1 MSFKES
7 DDGDYDEDE
16 EMTTIYIFRHGQAD
30 ETANHIIDYGYAVKN
45 IKRLING
52 QYPRQIVSVKSDKH
66 RFRETYLPLLSDNES
81 VILEE
86 SIFPNFFANDFSEFE
101 SGTIFVLIGT
111 LWNEIYPVLYHLGLY
126 NTIELDDGTTDTK
139 SRLYMANNLN
149 QKYNKVRAWS
159 RWAYRNGLKL
169 EIPTSVLKDIS
180 NSTFSTEK
188 ILKKIKK
195 LCDEERCDLKILPF
209 SEEESDTEYLMR
221 FQKYIGS
228 KREQTTEFFNPE
240 VYLISQAVNR
250 CLKLLEIF
258 EKTNQTCSD
267 RKNNRNQVQNAV
279 DIKSWRLSKIEQ
291 AIFLTME
298 NIINKS
304 RGYRNGIAIE
314 ILNIF
319 EKLVDP
325 NFSEQ
330 KNILEHKI
338 RDLTNKIPDNDWNEE
353 GDDTDWN
360 FIFGV

>member
-7 DDGDYDEDE
+7 DDGDNDEDE

-52 QYPRQIVSVKSDKH
+52 KYPRQIVSVDSNKH
-66 RFRETYLPLLSDNES
+66 RFRETFEPLLSDDES
-81 VILEE
+81 VLLEE
-86 SIFPNFFANDFSEFE
+86 SIFPDFFANDFSKFE

-111 LWNEIYPVLYHLGLY
+111 LWNDIYPVLYHLGVSSR
-126 NTIELDDGTTDTK
+126 IKLDDGTYDTQ
-139 SRLYMANNLN
+139 SRLYMANILN
-149 QKYNKVRAWS
+149 KKDNKVQAWS

-169 EIPTSVLKDIS
+169 KIPTSVLKDIS
-180 NSTFSTEK
+180 SSAFFT
-188 ILKKIKK
+188 KKIFEQIK
-195 LCDEERCDLKILPF
+195 ERCDLEILPF
-209 SEEESDTEYLMR
+209 SEEESDTEYLIR

-240 VYLISQAVNR
+240 VFLISQAVNR

-267 RKNNRNQVQNAV
+267 RKINQQQVQRAV
-279 DIKSWRLSKIEQ
+279 DIKLWRLSEIKH

-298 NIINKS
+298 NIIKKYSGDRKNKA
-304 RGYRNGIAIE
+304 NE
-314 ILNIF
+314 ILRIF
-319 EKLVDP
+319 EKLFNP
-325 NFSEQ
+325 AFSEQ
-330 KNILEHKI
+330 KGILKFNIITLSNEI
-338 RDLTNKIPDNDWNEE
+338 AENDLTEQ